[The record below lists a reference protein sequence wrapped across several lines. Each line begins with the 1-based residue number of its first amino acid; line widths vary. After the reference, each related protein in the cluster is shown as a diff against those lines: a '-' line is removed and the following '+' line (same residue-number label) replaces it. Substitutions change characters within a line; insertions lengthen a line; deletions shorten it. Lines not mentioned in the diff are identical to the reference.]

1 MQQVN
6 FTAMEN
12 GNQQDYDLLC
22 NSFEEYV
29 RDLPKRILNSLTSLK
44 TAYEGYQ
51 ISRYEHSLQ
60 TATRAYRNGENEEMI
75 VAALIHDIGGDLAPY
90 NHAAMAAAILQP
102 YVSEKTCWIV
112 KHHDIFV
119 KYYWGHFQGLDR
131 YEREKYRDHLYYQ
144 ATVDFC
150 HNYDQNSFDPD
161 YDSLP
166 LEFFEPMVQKIFAQP
181 RHNSPYLADKT
192 EEQLLIN

>member
-1 MQQVN
+1 MKQVK

-22 NSFEEYV
+22 QIFDEYV
-29 RDLPKRILNSLTSLK
+29 LDLPKRILNSLTTLK

-75 VAALIHDIGGDLAPY
+75 VAALVHDIGGNLAPL
-90 NHAAMAAAILQP
+90 NHGAMAAALLQP
-102 YVSEKTCWIV
+102 YVSEKICWIV

-119 KYYWGHFQGLDR
+119 KYYWGHFRGLDR
-131 YEREKYRDHLYYQ
+131 NEREKYREHPYYQ
-144 ATVDFC
+144 ITVDFC
-150 HNYDQNSFDPD
+150 HNYDQNSFDPN
-161 YDSLP
+161 YDNLT
-166 LEFFEPMVQKIFAQP
+166 LEFFEPMVNRIFAQP
-181 RHNSPYLADKT
+181 RHNSPYLVEKT
-192 EEQLLIN
+192 ENKLLTN